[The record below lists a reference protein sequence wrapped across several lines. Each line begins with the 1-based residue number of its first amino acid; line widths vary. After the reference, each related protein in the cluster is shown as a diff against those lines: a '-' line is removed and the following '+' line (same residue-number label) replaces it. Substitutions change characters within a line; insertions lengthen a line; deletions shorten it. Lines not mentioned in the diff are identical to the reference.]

1 MMGYVHVH
9 VHVCAYIVSCIKERY
24 SGLYVC
30 NKIVLIVILC

>member
-1 MMGYVHVH
+1 MMGYVR
-9 VHVCAYIVSCIKERY
+9 VCVCVYRLVRVTERY

>member
-1 MMGYVHVH
+1 MTPYDRCVRAYVYRLVR
-9 VHVCAYIVSCIKERY
+9 ITERY